1 VNNPPLLLAAGLVTL
16 ALAGGLT
23 QLVFIGLL
31 GMLLFPGG
39 VLLVGLA
46 LRAGR
51 ESGESPG
58 SSLASA
64 GAVWGGALLVAAS
77 AFQGGSLA
85 FSVVIHRVHPGAI
98 APPASASAWFA
109 GVLMALAGA
118 ALLSAGLRRYP
129 GFSPDHGP
137 RWFAAAA
144 SVFPVSAAIF
154 LLLAP
159 RLPITA

>member
-1 VNNPPLLLAAGLVTL
+1 
-16 ALAGGLT
+16 
-23 QLVFIGLL
+23 VFIGLL

-58 SSLASA
+58 PSLASA

-77 AFQGGSLA
+77 AFHGGSLA
-85 FSVVIHRVHPGAI
+85 S
-98 APPASASAWFA
+98 
-109 GVLMALAGA
+109 
-118 ALLSAGLRRYP
+118 LLSAGLRRYP
-129 GFSPDHGP
+129 GFSPDHGL

-159 RLPITA
+159 KLPITA

>member
-1 VNNPPLLLAAGLVTL
+1 VNNPPLLLATGLVTL

-31 GMLLFPGG
+31 GMVLFPCG

-58 SSLASA
+58 PSLASA

-129 GFSPDHGP
+129 GFSPDHGL

-144 SVFPVSAAIF
+144 SV
-154 LLLAP
+154 
-159 RLPITA
+159 

>member
-1 VNNPPLLLAAGLVTL
+1 
-16 ALAGGLT
+16 
-23 QLVFIGLL
+23 
-31 GMLLFPGG
+31 M
-39 VLLVGLA
+39 
-46 LRAGR
+46 
-51 ESGESPG
+51 
-58 SSLASA
+58 
-64 GAVWGGALLVAAS
+64 
-77 AFQGGSLA
+77 
-85 FSVVIHRVHPGAI
+85 VIHRVHPGAI

-129 GFSPDHGP
+129 GFSPDHGL
-137 RWFAAAA
+137 RWFAVAA